1 MRIATTSTLALAIS
15 LGLGA
20 AAMANEGV
28 HKDTHDAKATMQA
41 HAGQDAMH
49 RGADASP
56 WETRLGSSEAK
67 RLSQEFRSLDRDN
80 DGLVMIADI
89 DGGKR
94 TELQRFDL
102 DDDSR
107 LDRYEFMMAHSAR
120 FDDLDR
126 DNDGKLSRSEVDAI
140 KPEYVSFVALD
151 IDNDQL
157 LSEDEYRQFIES
169 GDWARDRDR
178 YAFGNVDRDTSGT
191 IDTQEASVYV
201 PLASSFTAYDPDG
214 DGLIE
219 STEYE
224 VFLAEVDARQ
234 QRDRRVAGTD
244 TQVDDDNR

>member
-20 AAMANEGV
+20 AAVANEGTPN
-28 HKDTHDAKATMQA
+28 KDTHDAQATQA
-41 HAGQDAMH
+41 HARQDSMRPA
-49 RGADASP
+49 AEASTL
-56 WETRLGSSEAK
+56 ETRLGSSEAN
-67 RLSQEFRSLDRDN
+67 RLSREFRSLDRDN

-89 DGGKR
+89 DDGER

-126 DNDGKLSRSEVDAI
+126 DNDGKLSRSEIDAI

-157 LSEDEYRQFIES
+157 LSKDEYRQFIDS

-191 IDTQEASVYV
+191 IDTQEASVYI
-201 PLASSFTAYDPDG
+201 PLARSFTAYDPDG

-224 VFLAEVDARQ
+224 VFLTEVDARQ
-234 QRDRRVAGTD
+234 QRDRRVADTD
-244 TQVDDDNR
+244 TQMDGDNR